1 MKKDHVAIMRKSWGL
16 TRKILSGEKT
26 IESRWYMNRCKP
38 WGVINQGDTVYFKDS
53 GEPVRLK
60 ATVDKI
66 AQFENLTPQK
76 VAAILKQYTQT
87 DGLGINERDIKPY
100 FEMFK
105 NKRYCLLVFL
115 KDPQAVEPFE
125 IDKSGF
131 GAMAAWITVDRI
143 GLIRKK
149 P

>member
-1 MKKDHVAIMRKSWGL
+1 MKKIHIAIMRKSWGL
-16 TRKILSGEKT
+16 TQKILTGEKT
-26 IESRWYMNRCKP
+26 IETRWYMNRHKP

-60 ATVDKI
+60 ATVSKVV
-66 AQFENLTPQK
+66 QFKNLTPQK
-76 VAAILKQYTQT
+76 VATILKYYAQA
-87 DGLGINERDIKPY
+87 DGLEVDKKDIKPY

-143 GLIRKK
+143 NLIRKK

>member
-1 MKKDHVAIMRKSWGL
+1 MKKDHVAIMCKSWGL
-16 TRKILSGEKT
+16 TQKVLSGEKA
-26 IESRWYMNRCKP
+26 IESRWYMNRYKP

-53 GEPVRLK
+53 GEPVRLR

-66 AQFENLTPQK
+66 VQFENLTPQK
-76 VAAILKQYTQT
+76 VAAILKQYSH
-87 DGLGINERDIKPY
+87 DGLGIDKNDIKLY

-115 KDPQAVEPFE
+115 KDPRIVEPFE

-131 GAMAAWITVDRI
+131 GNMAAWITVDRI
-143 GLIRKK
+143 DLIKK
-149 P
+149 KS

>member
-1 MKKDHVAIMRKSWGL
+1 MKKDHVAIMCKSWGL
-16 TRKILSGEKT
+16 TQKVLSGEKA
-26 IESRWYMNRCKP
+26 IESRWYMNRYKP

-53 GEPVRLK
+53 GEPVRLR

-66 AQFENLTPQK
+66 VQFENLTPQK
-76 VAAILKQYTQT
+76 VAAILKQYAH
-87 DGLGINERDIKPY
+87 DGLGIDKNDIKLY

-115 KDPQAVEPFE
+115 KDPRIVEPFE

-131 GAMAAWITVDRI
+131 GNMAAWITVDRI
-143 GLIRKK
+143 DLIKK
-149 P
+149 KS

>member
-16 TRKILSGEKT
+16 TQKVLSGEKT
-26 IESRWYMNRCKP
+26 IESRWYMNRYKP

-53 GEPVRLK
+53 GEPVRLRT
-60 ATVDKI
+60 TVDKI
-66 AQFENLTPQK
+66 VQFENLTPQK
-76 VAAILKQYTQT
+76 VATILKQYAH
-87 DGLGINERDIKPY
+87 DGLGIDKNDIKLY

-115 KDPQAVEPFE
+115 KDPRIVEPFE

-131 GAMAAWITVDRI
+131 GTMAAWITVDRI
-143 GLIRKK
+143 DLIKK
-149 P
+149 KS